1 MNIDRL
7 KFYFNSCHYLPQSLR
22 HDYLLKIITIACFGP
37 IVALLTVFIF
47 LLISPSYE
55 LFFLFIIVLILT
67 IVGTLAS
74 IFFLKQLLCPIALT
88 ANTLH
93 SALSGK
99 KTAKLPIDFGDN
111 VGQLMTDVQYA
122 IEKIDSFD
130 KSFKKTSAIDPL
142 TGIFNR
148 HIAEQ
153 RLLQDMARARRE
165 ESQMLVAL
173 VNIDHFKEL
182 NEKFGHSLGD
192 VCLTQIVAT
201 LTENIRDG
209 DWLARWSGNKFLVV
223 LWNFDHKA
231 TMMVL
236 KRIQQQTV
244 RTPMG
249 ELLNFSLSV
258 GACEYRGETDLDT
271 KTDLEML
278 LIHLDEALYQ
288 VKKSNRG
295 GILLAE

>member
-1 MNIDRL
+1 MNKL
-7 KFYFNSCHYLPQSLR
+7 KFYFNSCHYLPPSLR
-22 HDYLLKIITIACFGP
+22 HDYLLKIIIIACFGP
-37 IVALLTVFIF
+37 IIALLTVLMF
-47 LLISPSYE
+47 LLVIPSYE
-55 LFFLFIIVLILT
+55 MFYLFLVVLILT
-67 IVGTLAS
+67 ILGTLAS
-74 IFFLKQLLCPIALT
+74 VFFLRQLLCPIALT

-93 SALSGK
+93 SALNGE
-99 KTAKLPIDFGDN
+99 KTTKLPVEFGDN
-111 VGQLMTDVQYA
+111 VGRLMTDVQYA

-130 KSFKKTSAIDPL
+130 KSLQKTAAIDPL

-148 HIAEQ
+148 HIAEH
-153 RLLQDMARARRE
+153 RLLQDIARARRE

-173 VNIDHFKEL
+173 VNIDHFKDL
-182 NEKFGHSLGD
+182 NEKFGHNLGD

-201 LTENIRDG
+201 LTDNIRDG
-209 DWLARWSGNKFLVV
+209 DWLARWSGNKFLIV

-236 KRIQQQTV
+236 KRIQQHTTK
-244 RTPMG
+244 TPMG
-249 ELLNFSLSV
+249 ELLKFSLSI

-271 KTDLEML
+271 TTDLEML

-288 VKKSNRG
+288 VKKNNRG

>member
-1 MNIDRL
+1 MNKL
-7 KFYFNSCHYLPQSLR
+7 KFYFASCQRLPPSLR
-22 HDYLLKIITIACFGP
+22 NNYLFKIIISACFGP
-37 IVALLTVFIF
+37 AIALLTVFVF
-47 LLISPSYE
+47 LLITPSFKIFY
-55 LFFLFIIVLILT
+55 LFIAVSILT
-67 IVGTLAS
+67 LLATLAS
-74 IFFLKQLLCPIALT
+74 VFFLKQLLCPIELT
-88 ANTLH
+88 ATTLH
-93 SALSGK
+93 KALNGE
-99 KTAKLPIDFGDN
+99 KTAKLPIDFKDN
-111 VGQLMTDVQYA
+111 IGQLMTDVQYS
-122 IEKIDSFD
+122 IEKLDSFN
-130 KSFKKTSAIDPL
+130 KTFKKTSLIDPL

-148 HIAEQ
+148 QIAEQ

-182 NEKFGHSLGD
+182 NDKFGYSLGD

-201 LTENIRDG
+201 LADNIRDG
-209 DWLARWSGNKFLVV
+209 DWLARWSGNKFLIV
-223 LWNFDHKA
+223 LWNFDYKA

-236 KRIQQQTV
+236 KRIQQQTI

-249 ELLNFSLSV
+249 ELLKFSLSI
-258 GACEYRGETDLDT
+258 GAYEYKGETDLDT

-288 VKKSNRG
+288 VKQNNRG

>member
-1 MNIDRL
+1 MNMNKL
-7 KFYFNSCHYLPQSLR
+7 KFYFDSCNRLPPSLR
-22 HDYLLKIITIACFGP
+22 HNYIFKIIISACFAP
-37 IVALLTVFIF
+37 FLVLLTVFIF
-47 LLISPSYE
+47 LLVIPSFNI
-55 LFFLFIIVLILT
+55 FFLFIAVSILT
-67 IVGTLAS
+67 VIGTLTS
-74 IFFLKQLLCPIALT
+74 IFFLKQLLCPITLT

-93 SALSGK
+93 DALNGE
-99 KTAKLPIDFGDN
+99 KTSKLPIDFGDN

-122 IEKIDSFD
+122 IDKLESFD
-130 KSFKKTSAIDPL
+130 KSMKKTSAIDPL

-148 HIAEQ
+148 QIAEH

-173 VNIDHFKEL
+173 INIDHFKQL
-182 NEKFGHSLGD
+182 NDKFGYSLGD

-201 LTENIRDG
+201 LEENIRDG
-209 DWLARWSGNKFLVV
+209 DWLARWSGNKFLIV

-236 KRIQQQTV
+236 KRIQQETV
-244 RTPMG
+244 KTPMG
-249 ELLNFSLSV
+249 ELLKFSLSI
-258 GACEYRGETDLDT
+258 GACEYKGETDLDT

-288 VKKSNRG
+288 VKQNNRG